1 MKDLKFIQVKWLHC
15 PGFENSYEVSN
26 YGQVRSIDRY
36 CSGRK
41 GLIKGQIIHSDL
53 NQKGY
58 PQLRLYNSNK
68 KYVRNQH
75 RLVALAFIDNPE
87 GLIEVNHIDHN
98 KHNNHVDNLEWI
110 TRSDNIKHSYIH
122 RDPKT
127 YKGSGNKNA
136 KLTEEQ
142 VKNIRKEYKNNKIT
156 YKELAYKNN
165 VGVTLI
171 GYIVNNKIWKHV

>member
-1 MKDLKFIQVKWLHC
+1 MKVEIVDYNYFVDKEGRVYSKGGEEKAQFVDDCGYKRVALWKNNKYKFHLV
-15 PGFENSYEVSN
+15 
-26 YGQVRSIDRY
+26 
-36 CSGRK
+36 
-41 GLIKGQIIHSDL
+41 
-53 NQKGY
+53 
-58 PQLRLYNSNK
+58 
-68 KYVRNQH
+68 H
-75 RLVALAFIDNPE
+75 RLVAKALIPNPE
-87 GLIEVNHIDHN
+87 NKPCVNHKDGN
-98 KHNNHVDNLEWI
+98 KQNNHVDNLEWI

-171 GYIVNNKIWKHV
+171 GYIVNNKVWKHV